1 MSTSHDLQNQA
12 FLEPYVPAPH
22 EVPKS
27 HWSISREYLAYL
39 AAREAATTRLAMH
52 AEGKQV
58 WVNEDDPEVKRTHA
72 AFLAA
77 FPPEPEVIEAQT
89 PRQAELQAA
98 QLQLRLAVR
107 RMKGLA
113 HTDRILKMV
122 SDHLA
127 Q

>member
-1 MSTSHDLQNQA
+1 MSNYDIEKQA
-12 FLEPYVPAPH
+12 YETPYVPAPH

-58 WVNEDDPEVKRTHA
+58 WVNEDDPQVKATYA
-72 AFLAA
+72 EFLAA
-77 FPPEPEVIEAQT
+77 YPPEPEVIEAQT

-98 QLQLRLAVR
+98 QIQLRIAVR

-113 HTDRILKMV
+113 HGDRIVALVAGMV
-122 SDHLA
+122 NE
-127 Q
+127 